1 MKVCVVVVSYN
12 GMKWIEECLS
22 SILNSSIE
30 TTIIVVDNCSKD
42 GTVDYIKANFET
54 VKLLE
59 QKVNLGFGK
68 GNNIGISYALKVKT
82 DYVFLLNQDAFIEKD
97 TIRHLINAAYKNPQF
112 GILSPIQLN
121 YSGKLLEDY
130 FFNFMAKDETRTFYS
145 DFVLKNNF
153 KEIYNIEFVQAAS
166 WLIPVTAIMKI
177 GGFDPIFFHYGEDN
191 NYCQRMLYHNFQIG
205 VVSNAYMRHDSNK
218 HNKEQ
223 ISIFSEKYFILYNRN
238 LKVLFANI
246 NQVLN
251 EDNLRYEK
259 REIYKELFYSL
270 LNLNFTKMKGISNK
284 LRNFEKTINQI
295 LISRKTNKIINTHY
309 LDV

>member
-42 GTVDYIKANFET
+42 GTVDYIKTNFKT

-59 QKVNLGFGK
+59 QKENLGFGK

-82 DYVFLLNQDAFIEKD
+82 DYVFLLNQDAFIDKD
-97 TIRHLINAAYKNPQF
+97 TISNLINAAYKNPQF

-121 YSGKLLEDY
+121 YSGNLLEEY
-130 FFNFMAKDETRTFYS
+130 FFNFMAKDKTRSFYS
-145 DFVLKNNF
+145 DFVLKN
-153 KEIYNIEFVQAAS
+153 KLQDIYNIEFVQAAS
-166 WLIPVTAIMKI
+166 WLIPVAAIMKI

-191 NYCQRMLYHNFQIG
+191 NYCQRMLYHNLQIG
-205 VVSNAYMRHDSNK
+205 IVSNAYMRHDANK
-218 HNKEQ
+218 HNMEQ
-223 ISIFSEKYFILYNRN
+223 ISIFSEKYFILYERN

-246 NQVLN
+246 NQEFN
-251 EDNLRYEK
+251 ENNLRYEK
-259 REIYKELFYSL
+259 RKVYKELFFSIL
-270 LNLNFTKMKGISNK
+270 KLNFTKMRGFSNK
-284 LRNFEKTINQI
+284 LRNFEKTINKI

-309 LDV
+309 LDD